1 MKIIHIFLTLLSVSL
16 IGIAPANAADC
27 QPEKNLPEDALKNRI
42 IFVDDSH
49 GSTETPLYAL
59 QLACRLLNNGK
70 PLLIG
75 LEIPASEQ
83 EAINKYLQSEGDAD
97 DRMDLLSGTF
107 WHTARKFGMASEAV
121 LSVIETSRK
130 WGKAGMPVMVFAY
143 DQADKSWPVRLQK
156 QESFWGGYR
165 ETVMG
170 LNINVRAR
178 LYPQH
183 TIVVLT
189 GGVHAR
195 KYANPK
201 DSYQSM
207 AHILAQTYPIYTI
220 TFSHPEGESW
230 RCSGPTRETMQCGVQ
245 KHNKSKLQI
254 NPAYDT
260 TIALDKISAS
270 PPAVDK

>member
-189 GGVHAR
+189 GGLHAR

-207 AHILAQTYPIYTI
+207 AHILA
-220 TFSHPEGESW
+220 
-230 RCSGPTRETMQCGVQ
+230 
-245 KHNKSKLQI
+245 
-254 NPAYDT
+254 
-260 TIALDKISAS
+260 
-270 PPAVDK
+270 